1 MARLFALLL
10 TMLPVMAWAESVP
23 LRIQGSNTLGSA
35 LLPALV
41 LAQLRAELAT
51 QVQVHRGQSDNE
63 SVITAT
69 RADGVAV
76 RVDIAA
82 HGTNTGFSALARNE
96 ADLVAAS
103 RPINDS
109 EARQLQAFG
118 DLRAPAAE
126 HVIGLDGV
134 AILVNPANPLHELSL
149 DQIAQVF
156 SGQIQRWEQLGV
168 AGGDIHLYARDERSG
183 TFETFK
189 ARVLAPGQVS
199 LAPTATRF
207 EAGDRLAAQVAG
219 DRQAI
224 GFSGLST
231 THGTKVLAVAE
242 GTAAAQLPERALVA
256 SENYPL
262 SRRLFLYLPTP
273 SSPQATALID
283 FIQSPA
289 GQAIVAEQGFVSQQV
304 VAQRVVPDPDMP
316 ARYRDLVE
324 HAQRLSVNLRFQPG
338 SAALDSKAIQDVQRI
353 IDYLNQASK
362 QQRKAVLVG
371 FGDPK
376 DTPGRAALLSRLR
389 GEAVRQA
396 LARGGIEV
404 LEVAGLGD
412 QMPVAGNELEQG
424 RLRNRRVEVWVY

>member
-1 MARLFALLL
+1 MARLLVLLL
-10 TMLPVMAWAESVP
+10 TMLPVIAWAEPVH

-41 LAQLRAELAT
+41 QAQLRAEHAT

-69 RADGVAV
+69 RADGVAI

-82 HGTNTGFSALARNE
+82 HGSSTGFLALARGE
-96 ADLVAAS
+96 TDLIAAS
-103 RPINDS
+103 RPISDS

-118 DLRAPAAE
+118 DLRSSAAE

-134 AILVNPANPLHELSL
+134 AILVNPVNPLHELSL

-156 SGQIQRWEQLGV
+156 SGQVQRWEQLGV
-168 AGGDIHLYARDERSG
+168 SGGDIHLYARDERSG

-189 ARVLAPGQVS
+189 ARVLAPRQVN

-207 EAGDRLAAQVAG
+207 EAGDRLAVQVAS

-231 THGTKVLAVAE
+231 AHGTKVLAVAE
-242 GTAAAQLPERALVA
+242 GSAAALLPERPLVT

-262 SRRLFLYLPTP
+262 SRRLFLYLPSP
-273 SSPQATALID
+273 SSPQAAALID
-283 FIQSPA
+283 FIRSPA

-304 VAQRVVPDPDMP
+304 VAQRVVPVSDMP

-338 SAALDSKAIQDVQRI
+338 SAALDSKAIQDVRRV
-353 IDYLNQASK
+353 IDYLNQAGK
-362 QQRKAVLVG
+362 PHRKAVLVG

-389 GEAVRQA
+389 AEAVRQA
-396 LARGGIEV
+396 LARGGVEM
-404 LEVAGLGD
+404 LEVVGLGD

>member
-126 HVIGLDGV
+126 HVI
-134 AILVNPANPLHELSL
+134 
-149 DQIAQVF
+149 
-156 SGQIQRWEQLGV
+156 
-168 AGGDIHLYARDERSG
+168 
-183 TFETFK
+183 
-189 ARVLAPGQVS
+189 
-199 LAPTATRF
+199 
-207 EAGDRLAAQVAG
+207 
-219 DRQAI
+219 
-224 GFSGLST
+224 
-231 THGTKVLAVAE
+231 
-242 GTAAAQLPERALVA
+242 
-256 SENYPL
+256 
-262 SRRLFLYLPTP
+262 
-273 SSPQATALID
+273 
-283 FIQSPA
+283 
-289 GQAIVAEQGFVSQQV
+289 
-304 VAQRVVPDPDMP
+304 
-316 ARYRDLVE
+316 
-324 HAQRLSVNLRFQPG
+324 
-338 SAALDSKAIQDVQRI
+338 
-353 IDYLNQASK
+353 
-362 QQRKAVLVG
+362 
-371 FGDPK
+371 
-376 DTPGRAALLSRLR
+376 
-389 GEAVRQA
+389 
-396 LARGGIEV
+396 
-404 LEVAGLGD
+404 
-412 QMPVAGNELEQG
+412 
-424 RLRNRRVEVWVY
+424 